1 MNTDLEAVTFK
12 AVTKAQGGVYY
23 SMADGICGSGKTAL
37 LALCDL
43 YTNLT
48 EHLYSFCLQVIDN
61 GQVVQE
67 LVYREAH

>member
-1 MNTDLEAVTFK
+1 
-12 AVTKAQGGVYY
+12 
-23 SMADGICGSGKTAL
+23 L